1 MGQLNNRQKMLFV
14 ILGISSLIAGMVG
27 FVIVLRIVL
36 ETGDFIGMISD
47 RLIGFVSIPLLIG
60 SGVLILR
67 VALRSSNPKPD
78 AKR

>member
-27 FVIVLRIVL
+27 VVIVLRIVL

-47 RLIGFVSIPLLIG
+47 RLIGFVSIPVLIG
-60 SGVLILR
+60 SGVFILR